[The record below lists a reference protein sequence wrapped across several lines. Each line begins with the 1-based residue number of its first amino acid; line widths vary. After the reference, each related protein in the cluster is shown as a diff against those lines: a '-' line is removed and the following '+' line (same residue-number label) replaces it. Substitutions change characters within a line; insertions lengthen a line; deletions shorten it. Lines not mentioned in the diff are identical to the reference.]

1 MSLPSKHDRFLFGVL
16 AATLALGLVWMSERQ
31 SEGRVSSFLPTVW
44 GPKKD
49 KGLSLD
55 PVPVDGSVLN
65 LQDSFAKVA
74 AQVKPAVVSITA
86 THIETVQAPQFYFGD
101 PFEDFFREFQ
111 GMPRRAPGAAP
122 APRSFERRQQGLG
135 SGVIVDPRGYILT
148 NEHVVRGADEL
159 TVTLQYPEEKKFP
172 GKVVGAD
179 PRTDL
184 AVVKITPP
192 KESLTYATLGDSDRV
207 RVGDW
212 AIAIGSPF
220 GLEQTLTVGVI
231 SAVRQT
237 LNIEGVNYT
246 NLLQT
251 DAAINRG
258 NSGGPLLNIRGE
270 VIGINSAIYAPTGVF
285 AGIGFAIP
293 VNRVKDIMEQLI
305 EKGRVVR
312 GWVGVEILSVNEVIA
327 RQFGLKS
334 TEGVMINNVLPG
346 SPADK
351 AGLKRGDVVLS
362 FDGRKTP
369 TQEALVELVGKTPP
383 KKTVVVKIV
392 RDGKERDLSLVTA
405 EMPTETAA
413 VPGAGGD
420 GRAPGAAEPVEWE
433 GARLLSSSA
442 EMAQRY
448 GFSPGVPG
456 AVVVEVQPGGL
467 AERLGLEEGDLVA
480 SVNRQKTPDPAAF
493 LKAAKAVNAKDGW
506 LLDVNRQGRWVYLSF
521 REGQ

>member
-1 MSLPSKHDRFLFGVL
+1 MRLPSKHDRFLFGVL
-16 AATLALGLVWMSERQ
+16 ATTLALGLVWMSERQ
-31 SEGRVSSFLPTVW
+31 SEGRISSFLPTVW

-74 AQVKPAVVSITA
+74 VQVKPAVVSITA

-159 TVTLQYPEEKKFP
+159 TVALQYPEEKKFP

-184 AVVKITPP
+184 AVVKITP
-192 KESLTYATLGDSDRV
+192 KEPLTYATLGDSDRV

-220 GLEQTLTVGVI
+220 GLEQTLTAGVI

-312 GWVGVEILSVNEVIA
+312 GWMGVEILSVNEVIA
-327 RQFGLKS
+327 RQFGLNS

-383 KKTVVVKIV
+383 KKTVAMKIV

-405 EMPTETAA
+405 EMPSEAA
-413 VPGAGGD
+413 AGPAAGDGHAPGAG
-420 GRAPGAAEPVEWE
+420 EPVEWE
-433 GARLLSSSA
+433 GARIVPASA
-442 EMAQRY
+442 ELAQRF
-448 GFSPGVPG
+448 GFSLGAPGV
-456 AVVVEVQPGGL
+456 VVVEVQTGGL
-467 AERLGLEEGDLVA
+467 AERLGLEEGDLVS

-493 LKAAKAVNAKDGW
+493 LKTVKAANAKEGL

>member
-31 SEGRVSSFLPTVW
+31 SEGRVSSFLPAAW

-49 KGLSLD
+49 KGLPLD

-86 THIETVQAPQFYFGD
+86 THIEKVQAPQFYFGD

-111 GMPRRAPGAAP
+111 GMPRRGPGPAP

-159 TVTLQYPEEKKFP
+159 TVTLQVPEERKFP
-172 GKVVGAD
+172 GKVIGAD

-184 AVVKITPP
+184 AVVKIAPP
-192 KESLTYATLGDSDRV
+192 KEPLTYAPLGDSDRV

-246 NLLQT
+246 HLLQT

-293 VNRVKDIMEQLI
+293 VNRVKDIMDQLI

-312 GWVGVEILSVNEVIA
+312 GWMGVEILSVNEVIA

-334 TEGVMINNVLPG
+334 IEGVMINNVLPG

-362 FDGRKTP
+362 FDGKKTP

-383 KKTVVVKIV
+383 KKTVAMRIV
-392 RDGKERDLSLVTA
+392 RDGKERDLTLVTA
-405 EMPTETAA
+405 EMPAETTAA
-413 VPGAGGD
+413 PSAGESRGPG
-420 GRAPGAAEPVEWE
+420 PGEPAEWE
-433 GARLLSSSA
+433 GARVVAASS
-442 EMAQRY
+442 EWAQRY
-448 GFSPGVPG
+448 GFAAGVSG
-456 AVVVEVQPGGL
+456 VVVLEVQPGGL

-480 SVNRQKTPDPAAF
+480 SVNRQKTPDPSAF
-493 LKAAKAVNAKDGW
+493 LKAAKAADAKEGL